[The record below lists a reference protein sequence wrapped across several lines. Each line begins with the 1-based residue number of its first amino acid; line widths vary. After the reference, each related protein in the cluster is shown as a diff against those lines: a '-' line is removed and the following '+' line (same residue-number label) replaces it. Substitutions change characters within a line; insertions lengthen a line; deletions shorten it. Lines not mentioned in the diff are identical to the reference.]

1 MERIG
6 RAIARLAQSHP
17 DTLFVLPAH
26 RNPRV
31 REALLPNIAGCDN
44 VVITEPLEY
53 GQFCTLMN
61 RADVVLTDSGGVQEE
76 APALSKPVLVMRE
89 NTERPEAIAFGVAR
103 LVGPDEERIVTEVS
117 PLLDDA
123 EAYGAMARAA
133 NPYGDGRAAARILAA
148 LAAAFGRGERLPD
161 FDPAGR

>member
-103 LVGPDEERIVTEVS
+103 LVGTDEERIVTEVS
-117 PLLDDA
+117 RLLDDA

-133 NPYGDGRAAARILAA
+133 ICSSLTTP
-148 LAAAFGRGERLPD
+148 EV
-161 FDPAGR
+161 